1 MKTRILITGAS
12 GNIGR
17 EVLKLFIQQKDQNE
31 ITVFDLDSKA
41 NRKVLD
47 PYKNDIRII
56 YGDITK
62 PEDSI
67 KACKN
72 QDFVIHMAAMIP
84 PAAYKNPTLAKAVN
98 VNGTK
103 NLIHNLETHS
113 PDAFIVFT
121 SSVAVYGDR
130 LENPNIRVTDILNP
144 VHNDNYGQAKIKAE
158 QLIQKSRLRWT
169 IFRLSAIMGAGNHKI
184 SEIIFLMPLRT
195 PIEITTPEDTAKA
208 LFNAANHTDK
218 LNGRIFNLG
227 GGKNSRITY
236 RDFLQQNFSIYGL
249 GKLDFPEQA
258 FADKDYHCGYYA
270 DGDDLENILHFRQD
284 TIDTYFE
291 KVKKSIHKFTFL
303 LTKLL
308 NPIIKK
314 VLLSK
319 SKPYAEYK
327 ASLTKKE

>member
-17 EVLKLFIQQKDQNE
+17 EVLKLFIQLKDQNE
-31 ITVFDLDSKA
+31 ITVFDLDNKA

-47 PYKNDIRII
+47 SYKNDFNII

-62 PEDSI
+62 PEDTIEAS
-67 KACKN
+67 KN
-72 QDFVIHMAAMIP
+72 QDFVIHLAAMIP

-98 VNGTK
+98 VDGTK

-121 SSVAVYGDR
+121 SSVAIYGDR
-130 LENPNIRVTDILNP
+130 LENPNIRVTDTLNP
-144 VHNDNYGQAKIKAE
+144 VNNDNYGQSKIEAE

-208 LFNAANHTDK
+208 LFNAVNHTDE
-218 LNGRIFNLG
+218 LTGRIFNLG
-227 GGKNSRITY
+227 GGVKSRITY
-236 RDFLQQNFSIYGL
+236 RDFLQRNFSIYGL

-258 FADKDYHCGYYA
+258 FADKDYHCGYYT

-284 TIDTYFE
+284 TIDIYFE
-291 KVKKSIHKFTFL
+291 KVKASIHKFTFL

-327 ASLTKKE
+327 VSLTKKE